1 MEEKTNG
8 NTADSEKITLEKF
21 AEEVRQ
27 MRSMPLLAATNLT
40 EDELRTKYG
49 EYVYDRLRS
58 LCNRVFFDGESF
70 RK

>member
-27 MRSMPLLAATNLT
+27 MRYQQRRYFAYRRPEVLERSK
-40 EDELRTKYG
+40 ELERR
-49 EYVYDRLRS
+49 VDRIVEEILNNQPQ
-58 LCNRVFFDGESF
+58 LF
-70 RK
+70 

>member
-27 MRSMPLLAATNLT
+27 MRYQQRRYFAYRRPEVLERSKEL
-40 EDELRTKYG
+40 ERRVDRIVDEIL
-49 EYVYDRLRS
+49 DNQSQL
-58 LCNRVFFDGESF
+58 F
-70 RK
+70 

>member
-27 MRSMPLLAATNLT
+27 MRYQQRRYFAYRRPEVLERSKEL
-40 EDELRTKYG
+40 ERRVDGIVDEILNNQPQ
-49 EYVYDRLRS
+49 L
-58 LCNRVFFDGESF
+58 F
-70 RK
+70 

>member
-27 MRSMPLLAATNLT
+27 MRYQQRRYFAYRRPEVLERSKEL
-40 EDELRTKYG
+40 EGRVDRIVDEILNNHPQ
-49 EYVYDRLRS
+49 L
-58 LCNRVFFDGESF
+58 F
-70 RK
+70 